1 MKFRSLALA
10 ATALLLPFAAAACSD
25 DSTGDLDKGEVKDIY
40 VDAGLPEDQ
49 ADCLAERTIAEDF
62 SKDEIEAL
70 GAAESDVDEDVQ
82 KRYMAMIT
90 ECVTGDTAG
99 S

>member
-1 MKFRSLALA
+1 MKLRSLALA
-10 ATALLLPFAAAACSD
+10 ATALLLPFAAACSD

-70 GAAESDVDEDVQ
+70 GAADSDVDEEVQ

-90 ECVTGDTAG
+90 ECVTGELTG